1 MCPLKGTA
9 MGPGEHGVKTT
20 KEAATIKVFALSLS
34 EILLKGEVG
43 SLTGSKVYPRPR
55 EKPENLSDGKRHLL
69 TP

>member
-34 EILLKGEVG
+34 EILLKREVG
-43 SLTGSKVYPRPR
+43 SSAPKSIPAPGRSLRTSQMAKGIF
-55 EKPENLSDGKRHLL
+55 
-69 TP
+69 

>member
-20 KEAATIKVFALSLS
+20 EEAATIKVFALSLA

-43 SLTGSKVYPRPR
+43 GL
-55 EKPENLSDGKRHLL
+55 
-69 TP
+69 